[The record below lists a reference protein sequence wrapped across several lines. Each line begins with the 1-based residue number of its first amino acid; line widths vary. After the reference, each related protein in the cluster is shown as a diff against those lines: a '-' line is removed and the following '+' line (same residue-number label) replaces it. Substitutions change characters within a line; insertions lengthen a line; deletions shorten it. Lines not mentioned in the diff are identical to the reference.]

1 MDDGDSKQN
10 KRKIRRKKQEVN
22 FLQRYISNVSDVLSP
37 LWVRRTIQI
46 NNGFEWF
53 ILGSR
58 YRFLFYFR
66 LFLVV
71 VYLSYEVLK

>member
-1 MDDGDSKQN
+1 MDDGDSKENKQI
-10 KRKIRRKKQEVN
+10 KRKGAQVN

-37 LWVRRTIQI
+37 PWLRRPIQI
-46 NNGFEWF
+46 NNGLEWF

-58 YRFLFYFR
+58 YSFLFYFR

-71 VYLSYEVLK
+71 VFLIVEILK

>member
-1 MDDGDSKQN
+1 MDDGDSKENKQT
-10 KRKIRRKKQEVN
+10 KRKRTQTN
-22 FLQRYISNVSDVLSP
+22 FLQRYISNVSNVLSP
-37 LWVRRTIQI
+37 LWIRRPIQI
-46 NNGFEWF
+46 NNGYEWF

-71 VYLSYEVLK
+71 VFLIVEIFK

>member
-1 MDDGDSKQN
+1 MDDGDSKNDTQI
-10 KRKIRRKKQEVN
+10 KRKGTQVN

-37 LWVRRTIQI
+37 LWIRRTIQI
-46 NNGFEWF
+46 NNGYEWF

-71 VYLSYEVLK
+71 VFLIVEIFK

>member
-1 MDDGDSKQN
+1 MDDGDSKKNKQV
-10 KRKIRRKKQEVN
+10 KRKRTQIN
-22 FLQRYISNVSDVLSP
+22 FIQRYISNVSNVLSP
-37 LWVRRTIQI
+37 LWIRRTIQI

-58 YRFLFYFR
+58 FNFLFNFR

-71 VYLSYEVLK
+71 VFLIIEIFK

>member
-1 MDDGDSKQN
+1 MDDDGDSKENKQI
-10 KRKIRRKKQEVN
+10 KRKGTQIN

-37 LWVRRTIQI
+37 LWIRRTIQI
-46 NNGFEWF
+46 NNGYEWF

-71 VYLSYEVLK
+71 VFLIVQIFK

>member
-1 MDDGDSKQN
+1 MDDGDSKEDKQT
-10 KRKIRRKKQEVN
+10 KRKGTQVN
-22 FLQRYISNVSDVLSP
+22 FLQRYIFNVSDVLSP
-37 LWVRRTIQI
+37 LWIRRTIQI
-46 NNGFEWF
+46 NNGYEWF

-71 VYLSYEVLK
+71 VFLIVEIFK

>member
-1 MDDGDSKQN
+1 MDDGDSKKDKQI
-10 KRKIRRKKQEVN
+10 KRKGTQVN

-37 LWVRRTIQI
+37 LWIRRPIQI
-46 NNGFEWF
+46 NNGYEWF

-71 VYLSYEVLK
+71 VFLIVEIFK

>member
-1 MDDGDSKQN
+1 MDDGDSKENKQV
-10 KRKIRRKKQEVN
+10 KRKRTQTN
-22 FLQRYISNVSDVLSP
+22 FLQRYISNVSNVLSP
-37 LWVRRTIQI
+37 LWIRCPIQI
-46 NNGFEWF
+46 NNGLEWF

-71 VYLSYEVLK
+71 VFLIVEIFK

>member
-1 MDDGDSKQN
+1 MDDGDSKENKQV
-10 KRKIRRKKQEVN
+10 KRKRTQIS
-22 FLQRYISNVSDVLSP
+22 FLQRYIFNVSNVLSP
-37 LWVRRTIQI
+37 LWIRRTIQI
-46 NNGFEWF
+46 NNGLEWF

-71 VYLSYEVLK
+71 VFLIVEIFK

>member
-1 MDDGDSKQN
+1 MDDGDSKENKQV
-10 KRKIRRKKQEVN
+10 KRKRTQIS
-22 FLQRYISNVSDVLSP
+22 FLQRYIFNVSNVLSP
-37 LWVRRTIQI
+37 LWIRRTIQI
-46 NNGFEWF
+46 NNGYEWF

-71 VYLSYEVLK
+71 VFLIVEIFK

>member
-1 MDDGDSKQN
+1 MDGDSIILNNAKTDKKEN
-10 KRKIRRKKQEVN
+10 NCFKRY
-22 FLQRYISNVSDVLSP
+22 LTNVSDVLSP
-37 LWVRRTIQI
+37 IWVRRTFQI

-66 LFLVV
+66 VLLVIL
-71 VYLSYEVLK
+71 YITYTTFK

>member
-1 MDDGDSKQN
+1 MDDGDSKKDKQI
-10 KRKIRRKKQEVN
+10 KRKGAQAN

-37 LWVRRTIQI
+37 LWIRRPIQI

-71 VYLSYEVLK
+71 VFLIVEILK

>member
-1 MDDGDSKQN
+1 MDDGDSKKNKQV
-10 KRKIRRKKQEVN
+10 KRKRTQTN
-22 FLQRYISNVSDVLSP
+22 FLQRYIFNVSNVLSP
-37 LWVRRTIQI
+37 LWIRRTIQI
-46 NNGFEWF
+46 NNGYEWF

-71 VYLSYEVLK
+71 VFLIVEIFK

>member
-1 MDDGDSKQN
+1 MDDGDSKKNKQV
-10 KRKIRRKKQEVN
+10 KRKRTQTN
-22 FLQRYISNVSDVLSP
+22 FLQRYISNVSNVLSP
-37 LWVRRTIQI
+37 LWIRRTIQI
-46 NNGFEWF
+46 NNGYEWF

-71 VYLSYEVLK
+71 VFLIVEIFK